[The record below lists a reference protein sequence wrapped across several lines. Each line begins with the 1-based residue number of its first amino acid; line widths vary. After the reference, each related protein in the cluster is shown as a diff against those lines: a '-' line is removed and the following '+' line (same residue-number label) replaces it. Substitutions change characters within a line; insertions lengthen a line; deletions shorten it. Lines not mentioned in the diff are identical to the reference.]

1 MSDVHVAKRGQ
12 MGLVDNAVPNSITA
26 TVLERQRQMRS
37 DAPARGPL
45 EYPTGSSTDFVE
57 VVVVVGRGAIAE
69 GGIRGVDGGENV
81 RHSDDGARKIICTP
95 NNPTNSISSRS

>member
-45 EYPTGSSTDFVE
+45 EYPTGRSTDPVE
-57 VVVVVGRGAIAE
+57 VVVVVGREAIAE

-81 RHSDDGARKIICTP
+81 RHSVWKQTRLER
-95 NNPTNSISSRS
+95 PTSANGHH